1 MLEPICLAGVVLVD
15 EIDRLL
21 SKVEVVALRTLL
33 GESFCCNDFVLEW
46 MLFLLPFNVPFNVPL
61 GLDLSL
67 NMVKLFLGAM
77 KLLPA
82 LFD

>member
-15 EIDRLL
+15 ETNRLL
-21 SKVEVVALRTLL
+21 SKVEVVALLTLL

-46 MLFLLPFNVPFNVPL
+46 MLFLLPFNVELPFKVPE

-77 KLLPA
+77 
-82 LFD
+82 